1 MVCDLLIHL
10 LFIYY
15 EEFPLGFHSVS
26 LNLYPHQQ
34 RAWTPFV
41 CVIASIYHFTLQQ
54 SHPDRGEATSH
65 SDFILHVCR
74 FFISF
79 LSVPTLD
86 VLS

>member
-15 EEFPLGFHSVS
+15 EELCGS
-26 LNLYPHQQ
+26 LNVYPHQQ

-41 CVIASIYHFTLQQ
+41 CVIASTYSFTLQQ